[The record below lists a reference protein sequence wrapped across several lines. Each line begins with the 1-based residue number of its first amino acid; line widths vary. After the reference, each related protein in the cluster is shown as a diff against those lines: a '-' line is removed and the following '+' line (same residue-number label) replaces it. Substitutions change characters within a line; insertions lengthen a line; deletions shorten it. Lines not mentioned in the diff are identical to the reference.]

1 MKAVILAAGEGQRL
15 RPFTAN
21 KPKVMIK
28 VGNKPILEYVVDALK
43 EAGIRE
49 IVMVV
54 GYKKER
60 VIDYF
65 GNGEKFGVK
74 IEYVTQKQQL
84 GTAHALKQAKDLVE
98 GKFLVLPGDNI
109 IDSETLK
116 DVLSYDTFSVVYK
129 VVEEPTKYGV
139 LEVENGKVK
148 RIIEK
153 PEEEVSYLAST
164 GIYLLDDRIFEF
176 IGDERDLTNVVNVMI
191 ESGIDFFTVESK
203 GLWLD
208 IVYPWD
214 ILKVNDLALKHKGK
228 SIAGKVES
236 GVTIVG
242 DVVIGEGSIIRSGS
256 FIKGPVIIGVNSE
269 IGANSVILPSTSI
282 GDNTKVEE
290 FCRIENCVIGE
301 NVVIG
306 ADSYV
311 RDSVIDSGTIF
322 EPKIVTISE
331 SAEVKVDGEL
341 RKVKSG
347 AFVGEGCKIG
357 AGSVLRG
364 GAVIGNRCEIAPLK
378 VICGKIDDV
387 AKVL

>member
-15 RPFTAN
+15 RPFTAT

-28 VGNKPILEYVVDALK
+28 VGNKPILEYVVEALK
-43 EAGIRE
+43 GAGIRE

-65 GNGEKFGVK
+65 GNGGKFGVK

-84 GTAHALKQAKDLVE
+84 GTAHALKQARDLVE

-109 IDSETLK
+109 IDSEILE
-116 DVLSYDTFSVVYK
+116 DVLSHDSFSVVYK

-139 LEVENGKVK
+139 LEVEDGRVR

-153 PEEEVSYLAST
+153 PREEVSYLAST
-164 GIYLLDDRIFEF
+164 GIYLLDERVFEY
-176 IGDERDLTNVVNVMI
+176 IGDERDLTNVVNRMI
-191 ESGIDFFTVESK
+191 ESRIDFFAAESK

-208 IVYPWD
+208 VVYPWD
-214 ILKVNDLALKHKGK
+214 ILRVNDLALKHRGK
-228 SIAGKVES
+228 RIAGKVES

-242 DVVIGEGSIIRSGS
+242 DVVVGKGSIIRSGTY
-256 FIKGPVIIGVNSE
+256 IRGPVVIGENCE

-301 NVVIG
+301 SVVIG
-306 ADSYV
+306 AGSYIK
-311 RDSVIDSGTIF
+311 DSVIDYGTIF
-322 EPKIVTISE
+322 EPKVVTISE
-331 SAEVKVDGEL
+331 KAEVKVDGEL
-341 RKVKSG
+341 HEIKSG
-347 AFVGEGCKIG
+347 AFVGEGCRIG

-364 GAVIGNRCEIAPLK
+364 GAVVGNRCKVAPLK
-378 VICGKIDDV
+378 VICGRLEDE
-387 AKVL
+387 AMVL